1 MLLSNKYPKKP
12 LILVVDDNLE
22 NLEILGRILEI
33 SGYDIEF
40 ADEPLKVYELI
51 KGHKPDMILMDV
63 MMPEMDG
70 YQLTA
75 LIKSDEEL
83 ADIPIIFVTAN
94 RDRDGL
100 LEGFNAGG
108 ADYIIKPFDTKELLT
123 RIDTHLQLK
132 FAKETIKNHLAE
144 LKLANEKLIKTNKEK
159 DNYLEIIHQELKTAS
174 DYVMSFLPDSI
185 KQGNIKTDWFY
196 VPTSSLGGDSFGYK
210 YLDDEHF
217 AFYLLDV
224 CGHGISSALHSISI
238 LNSINF
244 QDLPNTDYKEPAQV
258 LYQLNLRFQ
267 MQDYNDQFFSIFY
280 GVFNLKSG
288 ELKYAGGGHPP
299 VVYYRDGCQNN
310 RHSHQLKSQNKIIG
324 FLKDLDFQSDTIN
337 FSTATDLYLYTDGAF
352 EFLDTEGRHGQ
363 VEDLINM
370 IDNNRYCS
378 GNGELQ
384 NIYKDAVIKNGNIPL
399 ADDFSILKI
408 QLSKI

>member
-1 MLLSNKYPKKP
+1 MTLSNKYPKKP
-12 LILVVDDNLE
+12 LILVVDDNFE
-22 NLEILGRILEI
+22 NLEILGHILEI
-33 SGYDIEF
+33 AGYNIKF

-51 KGHKPDMILMDV
+51 KNHKPDMILMDV

-70 YQLTA
+70 YQLAT

-83 ADIPIIFVTAN
+83 NDIPIIFVTAN
-94 RDRDGL
+94 REREGL
-100 LEGFNAGG
+100 LEGFSSGG
-108 ADYIIKPFDTKELLT
+108 ADYIIKPFDTKELLI

-132 FAKETIKNHLAE
+132 FAKETIQNNLAE

-159 DNYLEIIHQELKTAS
+159 DKYLEIIHQELKTAS

-185 KQGNIKTDWFY
+185 KHGNITTDWY
-196 VPTSSLGGDSFGYK
+196 YIPTSSLGGDSFGYK
-210 YLDDEHF
+210 YLDEEHF

-244 QDLPNTDYKEPAQV
+244 QNLPNTDYKEPAQV
-258 LYQLNLRFQ
+258 LYQLNLRYQ

-280 GVFNLKSG
+280 GVFNLTSG

-299 VVYYRDGCQNN
+299 VVYYTDGCTNN
-310 RHSHQLKSQNKIIG
+310 NHSNQLKSQNKIIG
-324 FLKDLDFQSDTIN
+324 FINDIKFHSNSIKLDTP
-337 FSTATDLYLYTDGAF
+337 TDFYLYTDGAF
-352 EFLDTEGRHGQ
+352 EFVDTNGSHGQ
-363 VEDLINM
+363 VEDLIQM
-370 IDNNRYCS
+370 IDNNRNCA

-384 NIYKDAVIKNGNIPL
+384 NIYNDAVIKNGNLPL

-408 QLSKI
+408 QLAKK